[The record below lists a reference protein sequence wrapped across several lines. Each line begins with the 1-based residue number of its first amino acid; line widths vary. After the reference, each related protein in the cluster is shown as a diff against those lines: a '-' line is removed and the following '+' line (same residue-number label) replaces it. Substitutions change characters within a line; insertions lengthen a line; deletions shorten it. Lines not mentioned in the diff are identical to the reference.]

1 MEYRVS
7 STLYIG
13 VNSQNKSSFDG
24 VLCLQ
29 TPYLSV
35 ILTVVSDIRVR
46 PLWPQNRENI
56 MTAKEMTITRI
67 DQAIRQL
74 RFVRDQADMS
84 LDSLTAVRES
94 ISAND
99 AESTNCVTYVA
110 GPYVTDNEHIGVRAN
125 DGQSESDSH
134 HSQYRQS

>member
-1 MEYRVS
+1 
-7 STLYIG
+7 
-13 VNSQNKSSFDG
+13 
-24 VLCLQ
+24 
-29 TPYLSV
+29 
-35 ILTVVSDIRVR
+35 
-46 PLWPQNRENI
+46 

-99 AESTNCVTYVA
+99 ATGGSALDLALSAIKELADDAYETKNRSFKACL
-110 GPYVTDNEHIGVRAN
+110 
-125 DGQSESDSH
+125 DSAVI
-134 HSQYRQS
+134 